1 MYTVESKKLALIRIF
16 QILHECSDAD
26 HPLTQEEI
34 AEILKR
40 DYGIEV
46 ERKSIG
52 RNISLLK
59 EAGYDIES
67 SRTGSY
73 LASRDFDDAELR
85 LLIDGVLSSKH
96 ITASYSKDLIERLSK
111 LSNKFFR
118 SHIKHVY
125 SVNDWSKTDNM
136 AVFLNIELI
145 DEAIEKDLQIQFEY
159 NKYGVDKK
167 LHKTSFARVSP
178 YQLILHNQR
187 YYLMAYTEYW
197 HRMAFY
203 RLDHITKM
211 KINDVKALPLKSI
224 KGYENGMD
232 FKLISSALPYMF
244 AEHFDT
250 VEFTAESWIV
260 DNIVDWFGAGAVI
273 AKCGEDK
280 VNVRVT
286 ASVDAMEYWAMQY
299 LNYVEITS
307 PASLR
312 DKIRENIKRA
322 EEKYR

>member
-1 MYTVESKKLALIRIF
+1 MYAIEPKKLALIRIL
-16 QILHECSDAD
+16 QILHEYSDAD
-26 HPLTQEEI
+26 HALTQDEI
-34 AEILKR
+34 AAILDR
-40 DYGIEV
+40 EYGIV
-46 ERKSIG
+46 IERKAIG

-59 EAGYDIES
+59 EAGYEIES
-67 SRTGSY
+67 GKSGSF
-73 LASRDFDDAELR
+73 LAVRDFDDAELR

-96 ITASYSKDLIERLSK
+96 ITAKYSKDLIERLSG

-145 DEAIEKDLQIQFEY
+145 DEAIEKGLQVQFEY

-167 LHKTSFARVSP
+167 LHKSSFARVSP

-197 HRMAFY
+197 RRMGFY
-203 RLDHITKM
+203 RLDHMTKM
-211 KINDVKALPLKSI
+211 KICDTKALPLKTI
-224 KGYENGMD
+224 PGYEKGMD
-232 FKLISSALPYMF
+232 FKLISSGMPYMYT
-244 AEHFDT
+244 EHFEQ
-250 VEFTAESWIV
+250 VEFKASKVIV
-260 DNIVDWFGAGAVI
+260 DNIVDWFGDGAKI
-273 AKCGEDK
+273 SQIDEDTLL
-280 VNVRVT
+280 VRLT
-286 ASVDAMEYWAMQY
+286 ASTDAMEYWAMQY

-312 DKIRENIKRA
+312 EKIRENIKKA
-322 EEKYR
+322 EEKYK